1 MQTDPFPPHTGPMHT
16 LAAFFV
22 ALLASFV
29 RSSPLT
35 QKRAT
40 VCNGRAELCNR
51 SYGNITFI
59 GSHDSY
65 AVDTNVLNL
74 SRNQEVDVTSQLN
87 LGVRLLQ
94 AQSHMWQG
102 KLHFCHTSERP
113 ASKTISSS

>member
-1 MQTDPFPPHTGPMHT
+1 MHT
-16 LAAFFV
+16 LVALFV
-22 ALLASFV
+22 VLLASIT
-29 RSSPLT
+29 SASPLI

-74 SRNQEVDVTSQLN
+74 SRNQEVDVTHQLN

-102 KLHFCHTSERP
+102 KLHFCHTSGYL
-113 ASKTISSS
+113 ASKIICSS

>member
-1 MQTDPFPPHTGPMHT
+1 MHT

-22 ALLASFV
+22 VLLATVAS
-29 RSSPLT
+29 SSPLT

-65 AVDTNVLNL
+65 AVDKNVLNL

-94 AQSHMWQG
+94 AQSHVWQG
-102 KLHFCHTSERP
+102 KLHFCHTSEYL
-113 ASKTISSS
+113 ASKIIRSP